1 MKDITYVIHIAS
13 PFPLVQPKDENEVI
27 TPAVEG
33 TQAILKACVQAKS
46 VKKVVMTSSSV
57 AVHCKYSKTFY
68 HSGSIFR
75 PLGYNPWPHSNV
87 FKADRR
93 TLTTHAHGFCN
104 LTEGQKRNSA

>member
-68 HSGSIFR
+68 HSPCKAQIRSSYFSAITK
-75 PLGYNPWPHSNV
+75 HSKQWDE
-87 FKADRR
+87 FAAK
-93 TLTTHAHGFCN
+93 
-104 LTEGQKRNSA
+104 Q

>member
-75 PLGYNPWPHSNV
+75 PLGYNPWPLPNV
-87 FKADRR
+87 SLLIVGR
-93 TLTTHAHGFCN
+93 
-104 LTEGQKRNSA
+104 

>member
-57 AVHCKYSKTFY
+57 AVHCKYNETIYYSSCKTQVRSSYFSAITKHSKTMGRVY
-68 HSGSIFR
+68 
-75 PLGYNPWPHSNV
+75 
-87 FKADRR
+87 
-93 TLTTHAHGFCN
+93 C
-104 LTEGQKRNSA
+104 RNNSEI